1 LLIDSANRAASAG
14 AIFAINISLKDDPLE
29 AVEEGVALVAN
40 EAEGWKLATLAF
52 IAGLEVTTGV
62 VTVAVEV
69 GNCGAAAGS
78 AAKAIDSE
86 DEASGGDTRA
96 VCCAG
101 TGCSLEEPVP
111 TFLTAEPLA
120 ILPGFANSPLASE
133 GTEASVRPDTLGVI
147 L

>member
-1 LLIDSANRAASAG
+1 LANRAASAG

-40 EAEGWKLATLAF
+40 EVEGWKLATLAF
-52 IAGLEVTTGV
+52 IVGLEVTAGV

-69 GNCGAAAGS
+69 DDCGAAAKP
-78 AAKAIDSE
+78 AVEATCSE
-86 DEASGGDTRA
+86 DEDETEACAGDTKA

-101 TGCSLEEPVP
+101 TGCSLEVP
-111 TFLTAEPLA
+111 ASTFLTAEPLA
-120 ILPGFANSPLASE
+120 ILPCLADDPLPLD
-133 GTEASVRPDTLGVI
+133 GTEASVRPDTLGVS